1 MSRTS
6 PTVRADR
13 VDDVVVLT
21 LDGPPVN
28 LLGRPMRRALLRE
41 IEVAARQPDV
51 RGIVIAGAP
60 NFSAGADL
68 AEFDSGE
75 GLAEP
80 TLHLTI
86 TGALDDL
93 AIPSVAAIAGS
104 ALGGG
109 LELALACS
117 ARVAHPD
124 ARLGL
129 PESTLGFM
137 PGAGGT
143 QRLPRAIGIEPALDL
158 IVTGRAVDAGTA
170 LALGLVSEVDDD
182 PVAAAIALARKL
194 AGLAA
199 PRPRLRDLAIAEPLA
214 EPFVDTARR
223 AASRNPRTSPG
234 VLAALDALRS
244 AVTLPFDKGL
254 AHEFELFERLA
265 ASPEARA
272 ARYRFQSERNAGR
285 LASGVV
291 PSAVDSAAVIGAGTM
306 GRGIALALL
315 GAGIPVVLID
325 TAEDRVDAARE
336 AVKAELE
343 RSVERGRLTAPQ
355 RDEQLA
361 RFRAEVGIDAASD
374 AGLVIEAVF
383 EDLEVKREV
392 FAHLDAIARDDAIL
406 ASNTSSL
413 DLDLIAAST
422 GRPERVVGMHF
433 FSPAHVM
440 RLVEVVDG
448 ARTSDET
455 LATAVGLVKR
465 LRKVPV
471 VAQVGPGFIGNRIFD
486 QYIRQAQLLLRTGA
500 SPERIDRALEAW
512 GMAMGPFRV
521 LDLVGNDVPALARAA
536 AGSADP
542 AFAIADDLA
551 ARGWLGR
558 KSGTGWYSYA
568 GPAPVPNPELQIET
582 TDPEVDDDELVR
594 RCVYALIR
602 EAAAVLDDGI
612 AASGADIDTV
622 LVNGYGF
629 PAQRGGPWFEA
640 ERLGWDRVLRTM
652 RGWHE
657 ATGDDF
663 WSVPPS
669 LTRLDTTE
677 RDAA

>member
-1 MSRTS
+1 VPTS
-6 PTVRADR
+6 LATVRVER
-13 VDDVVVLT
+13 IDDVVVLT

-28 LLGRPMRRALLRE
+28 LLGRAMRRALLHE
-41 IEVAARQPDV
+41 LDAVAAQPDV
-51 RGIVIAGAP
+51 VGIVIAGSP
-60 NFSAGADL
+60 TFSAGADL

-86 TGALDDL
+86 TGALDEL
-93 AIPSVAAIAGS
+93 RVPSVAAISGA

-158 IVTGRAVDAGTA
+158 IVTGRAIDAATA
-170 LALGLVSEVDDD
+170 LRLGLVSEVADD
-182 PVAAAIALARKL
+182 PVAAAIALCLRL
-194 AGLAA
+194 AGSGS
-199 PRPRLRDLAIAEPLA
+199 PKPRLRDLAIDEPLA

-223 AASRNPRTSPG
+223 AAARNPRTSPG

-244 AVTLPFDKGL
+244 AVTRPFDAGL
-254 AHEFELFERLA
+254 ADELALFERLA
-265 ASPEARA
+265 ASPQARA
-272 ARYRFQSERNAGR
+272 ARYRFQSEHSAGR
-285 LASGVV
+285 LSSGAAPLTVG
-291 PSAVDSAAVIGAGTM
+291 SAAVIGAGTM

-325 TAEDRVDAARE
+325 TADDRVEAARI
-336 AVKAELE
+336 AVHDALE
-343 RSVERGRLTAPQ
+343 RLVERDRITPAQ
-355 RDEQLA
+355 RDERA
-361 RFRAEVGIDAASD
+361 AAFRAEVGIDSAAD
-374 AGLVIEAVF
+374 AALVIEAVF
-383 EDLEVKREV
+383 ENLDVKREV
-392 FAHLDAIARDDAIL
+392 FAQLDAIARQDAIL

-413 DLDLIAAST
+413 DLDAIAAAT
-422 GRPERVVGMHF
+422 THPERVVGMHF
-433 FSPAHVM
+433 FSPADVM

-448 ARTSDET
+448 GRTSDQT

-486 QYIRQAQLLLRTGA
+486 QYLRQAQLLLRTGA

-521 LDLVGNDVPALARAA
+521 LDMVGNDVPAMARAA
-536 AGSADP
+536 AGSADS
-542 AFAIADDLA
+542 AFAIADELA
-551 ARGWLGR
+551 AKGWLGR
-558 KSGTGWYSYA
+558 KTGTGWYSYT
-568 GPAPVPNPELQIET
+568 GETPVPNTELHIEAG
-582 TDPEVDDDELVR
+582 DPAVNDDELVQ
-594 RCVYALIR
+594 RCVLAMVR
-602 EAAAVLDDGI
+602 EAASVLDDGI
-612 AASGADIDTV
+612 AASRADIDTV
-622 LVNGYGF
+622 MVTGYGF
-629 PAQRGGPWFEA
+629 PADRGGPWFDA
-640 ERLGWDRVLRTM
+640 EQRGWDRVLRAM
-652 RGWHE
+652 RRWHE
-657 ATGDDF
+657 TTGDAF
-663 WSVPPS
+663 WAVPAS
-669 LTRLDTTE
+669 LAE